1 MNSLETLKA
10 SANPFCRCCR
20 NAFTAL
26 TTKVFCVICKAIIQK
41 SGLGRLNREIGLYV
55 PVTTSKNES
64 PLSLASI
71 MLSNLKQLR
80 LSHTKEGL
88 MDNRIY
94 QIGTQ
99 QVDLIHDV
107 FPIGTDPSL
116 LSILVSVFKYWSVSN
131 TVIFPV
137 FQKFYYLVCKYSQDL
152 L

>member
-1 MNSLETLKA
+1 MPSLWSFFRVL
-10 SANPFCRCCR
+10 S
-20 NAFTAL
+20 L
-26 TTKVFCVICKAIIQK
+26 LI
-41 SGLGRLNREIGLYV
+41 
-55 PVTTSKNES
+55 PVETSKNES

-71 MLSNLKQLR
+71 MLPNLKHLR

-107 FPIGTDPSL
+107 FPIGTDSSL
-116 LSILVSVFKYWSVSN
+116 LNILVSVFKYWSVRN

-137 FQKFYYLVCKYSQDL
+137 FQKFYYLVCEYSHDL